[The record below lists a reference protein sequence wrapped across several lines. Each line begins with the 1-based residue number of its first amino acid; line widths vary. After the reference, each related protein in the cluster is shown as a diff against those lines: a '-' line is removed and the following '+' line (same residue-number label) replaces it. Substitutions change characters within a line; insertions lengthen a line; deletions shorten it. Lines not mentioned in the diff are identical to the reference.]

1 MPKEFN
7 RVARIAEL
15 IQKELSVIL
24 KKEITDSRLK
34 FITITSV
41 KVSRDLSFAD
51 ILFTQIDVED
61 SSDKPRSKEIAVK
74 LLQKAAARLRYALA
88 QRLQLRIVPSLR
100 FFYDDLMEES
110 HRLHDLIDKAI
121 EKDKPKSLGDTHS

>member
-1 MPKEFN
+1 MPKEFS
-7 RVARIAEL
+7 RIARIAEL

-34 FITITSV
+34 FITITAV

-51 ILFTQIDVED
+51 ILFTQIDVEESD
-61 SSDKPRSKEIAVK
+61 DKPLSKEIRVK

-88 QRLQLRIVPSLR
+88 QRLQLRIVPNLR
-100 FFYDDLMEES
+100 FFYDDLIQES

-121 EKDKPKSLGDTHS
+121 ENDKAKRLGDTHS

>member
-61 SSDKPRSKEIAVK
+61 SSDKPRSKEIAFT
-74 LLQKAAARLRYALA
+74 LCFSAAVTTAYC
-88 QRLQLRIVPSLR
+88 S
-100 FFYDDLMEES
+100 
-110 HRLHDLIDKAI
+110 
-121 EKDKPKSLGDTHS
+121 

>member
-61 SSDKPRSKEIAVK
+61 SSDNKK
-74 LLQKAAARLRYALA
+74 
-88 QRLQLRIVPSLR
+88 
-100 FFYDDLMEES
+100 
-110 HRLHDLIDKAI
+110 RLHVYVML
-121 EKDKPKSLGDTHS
+121 

>member
-1 MPKEFN
+1 MPKEFS
-7 RVARIAEL
+7 RIARIAEL

-34 FITITSV
+34 FITITAV

-61 SSDKPRSKEIAVK
+61 SDDKPLSKEIRVK

-100 FFYDDLMEES
+100 FFYDDLMQES
-110 HRLHDLIDKAI
+110 HRLHDLIDKAV
-121 EKDKPKSLGDTHS
+121 ENDKVKRLGDTHS

>member
-15 IQKELSVIL
+15 IQKELGFIL
-24 KKEITDSRLK
+24 QKKITDSRLK
-34 FITITSV
+34 FITITAV

-61 SSDKPRSKEIAVK
+61 SNDKPRSKEMAVK

-88 QRLQLRIVPSLR
+88 QRLRLRIVPSLR
-100 FFYDDLMEES
+100 FFYDDLIEES

-121 EKDKPKSLGDTHS
+121 AKDKVKRLGDTHS

>member
-7 RVARIAEL
+7 RIARIAEL
-15 IQKELSVIL
+15 IQKELSIIL
-24 KKEITDSRLK
+24 KKEISDSRLK
-34 FITITSV
+34 FITITAV

-51 ILFTQIDVED
+51 ILFTQIDIED
-61 SSDKPRSKEIAVK
+61 SNDKPRSKEIRVK

-88 QRLQLRIVPSLR
+88 QRLRLRIVPSLR
-100 FFYDDLMEES
+100 FFYDDLLQES

-121 EKDKPKSLGDTHS
+121 EKDNAKRLGDTRS

>member
-100 FFYDDLMEES
+100 FFYDDLKEES

-121 EKDKPKSLGDTHS
+121 EKNKTKR

>member
-100 FFYDDLMEES
+100 FFYDDLLE
-110 HRLHDLIDKAI
+110 
-121 EKDKPKSLGDTHS
+121 

>member
-1 MPKEFN
+1 MPKEFS
-7 RVARIAEL
+7 RIARIGEL

-34 FITITSV
+34 FITITAV

-51 ILFTQIDVED
+51 ILFTQIDVEG
-61 SSDKPRSKEIAVK
+61 SNDKPRSKEIIVK
-74 LLQKAAARLRYALA
+74 LLEKAAARLRYALA
-88 QRLQLRIVPSLR
+88 QRLQLRIVPNLR

-121 EKDKPKSLGDTHS
+121 EKDKAKRLGDSHS

>member
-100 FFYDDLMEES
+100 FFYEDLMEES
-110 HRLHDLIDKAI
+110 QRLHDLIDKAI
-121 EKDKPKSLGDTHS
+121 EKDKAKRLGDTHS

>member
-110 HRLHDLIDKAI
+110 HRLHALIDKAI
-121 EKDKPKSLGDTHS
+121 EKDKAKRLGDTHS